1 MKQEKRFLC
10 GNNGNSTA
18 IKSKTI
24 KENSLYFTDYQL
36 QIHVQKFAY
45 LIYS

>member
-1 MKQEKRFLC
+1 MKQKKRFFS
-10 GNNGNSTA
+10 GNNGNSTS
-18 IKSKTI
+18 IKSKTG
-24 KENSLYFTDYQL
+24 KKLRVYFTDYQP